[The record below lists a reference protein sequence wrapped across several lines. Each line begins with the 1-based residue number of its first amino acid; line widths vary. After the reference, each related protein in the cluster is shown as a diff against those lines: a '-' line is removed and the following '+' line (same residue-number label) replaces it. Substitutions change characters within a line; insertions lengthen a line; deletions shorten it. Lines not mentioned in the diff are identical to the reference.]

1 MSHDIRLGSAHAS
14 ETALSVASDWTP
26 WVIAIAPALV
36 VVANLTERGG
46 VVGFMMAFALIVP
59 AATLLLDQRRTFK
72 AQIKDLA
79 AATAR
84 AEQAANELR
93 QELEHAE
100 AILEGRTGPSTR
112 GRIPKRL
119 RHHVAK
125 RCNHSCQFCARPGT
139 PDADPDGQPWHIEHV
154 IPVSRGGPTRADN
167 LTLACASCNLR
178 KGTTPAYAFIQQLIR
193 EGQRK

>member
-1 MSHDIRLGSAHAS
+1 MTSIRTGSAQAS

-26 WVIAIAPALV
+26 WIIAIAPALV

-46 VVGFMMAFALIVP
+46 ILGLMMAFSLIVP
-59 AATLLLDQRRTFK
+59 AAVLLLDQRRRYKT
-72 AQIKDLA
+72 QIQELV

-84 AEQAANELR
+84 AEQARNELH
-93 QELEHAE
+93 QELEQAE
-100 AILEGRTGPSTR
+100 AILEGKDGPATR
-112 GRIPKRL
+112 GRIPNRL
-119 RHHVAK
+119 RLYIAK
-125 RCNHSCQFCARPGT
+125 RCHHTCQFCARPGT
-139 PDADPDGQPWHIEHV
+139 PENDPDGQPWHIEHV

-193 EGQRK
+193 EGTRK